1 MQKDSNV
8 VLSELRVDGG
18 ATGDTFLM
26 QFQADI
32 ANTKVVVPRVE
43 ELSAL
48 GSANMAGLATG
59 FWSGL
64 SELEQ
69 KRSVIAEFVPQM
81 DEEKELC
88 TRRAGMMLSGGLFRI
103 NSLKGG

>member
-1 MQKDSNV
+1 
-8 VLSELRVDGG
+8 
-18 ATGDTFLM
+18 
-26 QFQADI
+26 
-32 ANTKVVVPRVE
+32 VPRVE

-81 DEEKELC
+81 DEEKRIMYKKGWHDAV
-88 TRRAGMMLSGGLFRI
+88 RRALS
-103 NSLKGG
+103 NK